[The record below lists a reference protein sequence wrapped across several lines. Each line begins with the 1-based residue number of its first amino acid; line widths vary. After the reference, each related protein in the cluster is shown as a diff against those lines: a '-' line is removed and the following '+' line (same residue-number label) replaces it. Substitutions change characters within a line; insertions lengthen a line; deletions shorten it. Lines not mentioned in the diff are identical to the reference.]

1 MLTSSCL
8 VSDCCLYESGDVCV
22 NNRPALIV
30 QSGVSYFITVLD
42 SVACLMF
49 IHIAPPSFKIGCC
62 YRKVLWE
69 SSQLIQERTDRENG
83 RIRSQLGL
91 YNTV

>member
-8 VSDCCLYESGDVCV
+8 VSDSCLDESGDVCV
-22 NNRPALIV
+22 NNRPALIG
-30 QSGVSYFITVLD
+30 QSGVSYFITVLAC
-42 SVACLMF
+42 VACLMF
-49 IHIAPPSFKIGCC
+49 THCPS
-62 YRKVLWE
+62 
-69 SSQLIQERTDRENG
+69 LIQDWLLLHEGSLGIKSINSRTDRENG

>member
-8 VSDCCLYESGDVCV
+8 VSDSCLDESGDVCV
-22 NNRPALIV
+22 NNRPALIG
-30 QSGVSYFITVLD
+30 QSGVSYFITVLAC
-42 SVACLMF
+42 VACLMF

-69 SSQLIQERTDRENG
+69 SSQLIQEQTG
-83 RIRSQLGL
+83 RMGGSDL
-91 YNTV
+91 N